1 MLDSSPL
8 LIVYSLAAEAAPC
21 TMCLVTNAFYTAPVA
36 TAGLTARLRGSVKQ
50 MAPGLVK
57 NLTVKVRGTVRK
69 MNSCDKLLQ
78 NTLTSIRRRRNFID
92 SLKSVSEI

>member
-8 LIVYSLAAEAAPC
+8 LTAYSLAAEAAPC
-21 TMCLVTNAFYTAPVA
+21 TTCLVTNAFYTAPVA
-36 TAGLTARLRGSVKQ
+36 TAGLTARLRGSVEQ

-57 NLTVKVRGTVRK
+57 NLTVKVRETARK
-69 MNSCDKLLQ
+69 IKSCDKLLQ
-78 NTLTSIRRRRNFID
+78 KTFTSIRRRWNFID